1 MKNPT
6 YQIVQRLHTKRV
18 DIMRK
23 ILANEQEWHHVA
35 TCESLETA
43 RTLVRLMNEGLEA
56 TMTEVPPKPKRK
68 R

>member
-6 YQIVQRLHTKRV
+6 YQIVQRSFTKKV
-18 DIMRK
+18 DIMRRMFT
-23 ILANEQEWHHVA
+23 NGQEWHHVA

-43 RTLVRLMNEGLEA
+43 RILVGLMNTGLEA
-56 TMTEVPPKPKRK
+56 TLPAPKPKRK